1 MPFCDQVPSPPIPQT
16 GLLTW
21 LASLMHQTSLSL
33 QSGVKTPAGLTPEA
47 FGFICGSPLAQIPLF
62 LAELRFVGAKKLT
75 SLSQNKELHTKST
88 KHE

>member
-1 MPFCDQVPSPPIPQT
+1 MT
-16 GLLTW
+16 GKSYETDFSKFHQ
-21 LASLMHQTSLSL
+21 SLIL

-62 LAELRFVGAKKLT
+62 LAELRFVGAKKLA
-75 SLSQNKELHTKST
+75 SLSQNKVLHTKST

>member
-1 MPFCDQVPSPPIPQT
+1 MT
-16 GLLTW
+16 GKSYETDF
-21 LASLMHQTSLSL
+21 SKFHQSLSL

-75 SLSQNKELHTKST
+75 SLSQNKVLHTKST